1 MWFTS
6 CTVVGFWLTRK
17 RTCRRDKND
26 HRRLGLRAQGWDL
39 RRGRS
44 EVSPSEC
51 RTSSGVHAL
60 HHSRRYMHNSA
71 MLGPCDGTILG
82 LLPCFWCRFFFAVFH
97 TILRYS
103 IQHIN
108 TEVRS
113 HQDQRQEAKGEN
125 SARDKLCPGCWLG
138 SVDAFDDV
146 YYKLP
151 RSFIDV
157 GRSVYDG
164 YTLSLKLQQLPEAD
178 GVAMLRFLR
187 VLNPRNLVAGNVV
200 SFHKHRAVV
209 CSCTLSLSIT
219 SPPSSLA
226 HRVRVI

>member
-164 YTLSLKLQQLPEAD
+164 YTLSLKLQQL
-178 GVAMLRFLR
+178 LKQT
-187 VLNPRNLVAGNVV
+187 V
-200 SFHKHRAVV
+200 SQCFV
-209 CSCTLSLSIT
+209 SCGC
-219 SPPSSLA
+219 
-226 HRVRVI
+226 

>member
-1 MWFTS
+1 LLAFGSPESELVGGIKTTTGGWAYAHKVGTS
-6 CTVVGFWLTRK
+6 GGGGRRCLRVSAAPPVGFTRYTT
-17 RTCRRDKND
+17 RDATCTIPQCWAPAT
-26 HRRLGLRAQGWDL
+26 GQFWAFYP
-39 RRGRS
+39 
-44 EVSPSEC
+44 V
-51 RTSSGVHAL
+51 SGV
-60 HHSRRYMHNSA
+60 
-71 MLGPCDGTILG
+71 D
-82 LLPCFWCRFFFAVFH
+82 FFFAVFH

-164 YTLSLKLQQLPEAD
+164 YTLSLKLQQL
-178 GVAMLRFLR
+178 LKQT
-187 VLNPRNLVAGNVV
+187 V
-200 SFHKHRAVV
+200 SQCFV
-209 CSCTLSLSIT
+209 SCGC
-219 SPPSSLA
+219 
-226 HRVRVI
+226 